1 MRFKSQMVKLRTYKG
16 NYAAQLLEMIYNL

>member
-16 NYAAQLLEMIYNL
+16 NYAAQLLEMIYNP